1 MRLKITSFLTALF
14 LFIFTK
20 GFIVVS
26 EDPIY
31 EKLNDAV
38 SIRGFVTA
46 TVALF
51 DDAVDLLINKI
62 FRKNDFA
69 VKSVVESLF
78 ETSGP
83 LAALS
88 IRLKVLLGLGVI
100 SNEVFE
106 DITAFLQLKE
116 QLNNDVDEH
125 HFADELILSFAHEL
139 QLFRDKDLLPKEEI
153 IIDLSTLV
161 GKMKQQRKENLVR
174 SCLILTVTE
183 ICRQLSVESPL

>member
-1 MRLKITSFLTALF
+1 MISDDL
-14 LFIFTK
+14 
-20 GFIVVS
+20 
-26 EDPIY
+26 IY

-46 TVALF
+46 TVSLF
-51 DDAVDLLINKI
+51 DDEVDRLINKV

-69 VKSVVESLF
+69 VQSVVESLF

-106 DITAFLQLKE
+106 DVTAFLELKE

-125 HFADELILSFAHEL
+125 HFADELILSFTREL
-139 QLFRDKDLLPKEEI
+139 QLFKDKALLPKDEAI
-153 IIDLSTLV
+153 FDLSTLV

-183 ICRQLSVESPL
+183 ICRQLAIESPL

>member
-1 MRLKITSFLTALF
+1 MLSDDL
-14 LFIFTK
+14 
-20 GFIVVS
+20 
-26 EDPIY
+26 IY
-31 EKLNDAV
+31 EKLNDAA

-46 TVALF
+46 AVALF
-51 DDAVDLLINKI
+51 DEAVDCLINKV

-69 VKSVVESLF
+69 VKSVVDSLF

-100 SNEVFE
+100 SQDIFE

-125 HFADELILSFAHEL
+125 YFADELILSFAHEL
-139 QLFRDKDLLPKEEI
+139 QSFKDKALLPTEETVV
-153 IIDLSTLV
+153 DLSTLV

-174 SCLILTVTE
+174 SCLILTITE
-183 ICRQLSVESPL
+183 ICRQLAIESPL

>member
-1 MRLKITSFLTALF
+1 M
-14 LFIFTK
+14 
-20 GFIVVS
+20 VS

-183 ICRQLSVESPL
+183 ICRQLAIESPL